1 MLNVPTQ
8 SLPRPRSDTHTKSI
22 ALLASKSRDG
32 RAEFLLSLHLSISLA
47 LVSTLLSLTIMAA
60 QFCLPMSTTAYP
72 SLSAYPTSHYS
83 SSCFLGFWMPI
94 ATLHVVIILATIL
107 GACVFIW
114 FVWLHSQPHTN
125 GCWCSVCDL
134 YVKQHQQSRVSKLSA
149 DKWLTSALLNYTR
162 NHRFHWSQVKLC
174 IQILCLVP
182 QPITP
187 AAGGN
192 MGHNAD

>member
-1 MLNVPTQ
+1 MLNVLTQ
-8 SLPRPRSDTHTKSI
+8 SLLQPRSDTRTKSI
-22 ALLASKSRDG
+22 DLLASKSCDG
-32 RAEFLLSLHLSISLA
+32 RAKFLLSLHLSISLA
-47 LVSTLLSLTIMAA
+47 LVSTLLSLTIVAA
-60 QFCLPMSTTAYP
+60 QFCLPVSTTAYP
-72 SLSAYPTSHYS
+72 SLSVYPISHYS

-94 ATLHVVIILATIL
+94 ATLHVMIILAMIL

-114 FVWLHSQPHTN
+114 FVWPHSQPHTN
-125 GCWCSVCDL
+125 GCWCSVCNL

-149 DKWLTSALLNYTR
+149 DKQLTGALFNYSR

-182 QPITP
+182 QPITS